1 MHIFDIIIFVEQP
14 KIYMWSVEITTISA
28 LLFAVS
34 NNFNWRKF
42 MNQEQNS
49 QFLGTEKIS
58 KLMVKFSVPCVLSLL
73 VSALYN
79 IVDQIF
85 IGNSELSA
93 LGNAATGVVF
103 PIFIIAQAFA
113 WCFGDGCAAYLN
125 ICQGKNDSQNA
136 HKSIGTGIT
145 ITLVCGI
152 VLMAVFYPL
161 KTQILTLFG
170 ASENSIDM
178 AVEYF
183 NLILAFFPI
192 FMLANMMNAV
202 IRADGTPAWS
212 MASMLAGALTNII
225 LDPVFIFG
233 TKWGMFGAALAT
245 VIGQT
250 VSFVITLIY
259 FFRTKTF
266 KLKLKSFVPDLKVF
280 SGALQLGASSF
291 ITQMTIVIIS
301 LVCNIMLAKYGAVS
315 QYGVDI
321 PIAIIGIESKVFTVV
336 INLVV
341 GIVLGC
347 QPIISYNMGAKKYD
361 RVKELYNKILFCT
374 IVIGLVS
381 TLLFELAPRA
391 VVGMFGTPT
400 NIPNPDDYWK
410 FGELTFRIF
419 LCLVTFTCTI
429 KMTSIFFQAVGRP
442 IRAVV
447 ASMIRDIICFIP
459 LIIIL
464 PIFFGIEGILFAAPA
479 ADFIAMIVAAAL
491 TVTFMKT
498 LKTDRH
504 AENIDAVLKPSHK
517 GVIVTIARE
526 HGSSGK
532 QIGKLVAEKLNI
544 PFYYK
549 EMTALAAQESGLD
562 KEFISDINANAPA
575 MLHSLYLSTDVVQ
588 QAIAAQDKVIRKI
601 ADNGSCVI
609 VGRAADYVLR
619 DNKDT
624 LRVFIYANEEYKIKR
639 VMEVYGDD
647 PHQAKENIRRSDEAR
662 ASYYKNI
669 SSLNWGDRHNY
680 ELMLDSSVGLEES
693 AEIICNYIRSRA
705 M

>member
-1 MHIFDIIIFVEQP
+1 
-14 KIYMWSVEITTISA
+14 
-28 LLFAVS
+28 
-34 NNFNWRKF
+34 
-42 MNQEQNS
+42 
-49 QFLGTEKIS
+49 
-58 KLMVKFSVPCVLSLL
+58 MVKFSVPCVMSLL

-85 IGNSELSA
+85 VGNSELST

-125 ICQGKNDSQNA
+125 ICQGKRDTQNA

-145 ITLVCGI
+145 VTFICGI
-152 VLMAVFYPL
+152 VLMAIFYPL

-170 ASENSIDM
+170 ASENSIGY

-192 FMLANMMNAV
+192 FMLSNMMNAV

-212 MASMLAGALTNII
+212 MASMLAGALTNIV

-233 TKWGMFGAALAT
+233 TKWGMLGAALAT

-266 KLKLKSFVPDLKVF
+266 KLKLKSFLPDFKVF
-280 SGALQLGASSF
+280 SGALQLGVSSF

-301 LVCNIMLAKYGAVS
+301 LVCNILLAKYGAVS

-347 QPIISYNMGAKKYD
+347 QPIISYNMGAKRYD
-361 RVKELYNKILFCT
+361 RVKELYRKILLCT
-374 IVIGLVS
+374 VVIGLAS
-381 TLLFELAPRA
+381 TLLFELAPRT
-391 VVGMFGTPT
+391 VVGIFGTPT

-429 KMTSIFFQAVGRP
+429 KMTSIFFQAVGKP
-442 IRAVV
+442 IRAVI

-459 LIIIL
+459 LIITL
-464 PIFFGIEGILFAAPA
+464 PIFFGIEGILFAAPS
-479 ADFIAMIVAAAL
+479 ADLIAMIVAAAL

-498 LKTDRH
+498 LKSDVPSGNN
-504 AENIDAVLKPSHK
+504 ESVLKPSSK
-517 GVIVTIARE
+517 GVIITIARE

-532 QIGKLVAEKLNI
+532 QIGKLISEKLGI

-562 KEFISDINANAPA
+562 KEFISDINSNAPTI
-575 MLHSLYLSTDVVQ
+575 LQSLYLSTDVIQ
-588 QAIAAQDKVIRKI
+588 QAIVAQDKVIRKI
-601 ADNGSCVI
+601 ADSGSCVI

-619 DNKDT
+619 DYEDVI
-624 LRVFIYANEEYKIKR
+624 RVFIYADEEFKISR
-639 VMEVYGDD
+639 VMEIYGDSKE
-647 PHQAKENIRRSDEAR
+647 QALKNLHRSDEAR

-669 SSLNWGDRHNY
+669 SAQNWGDRHNY
-680 ELMLDSSVGLEES
+680 ELMIDSSVGLDES
-693 AEIICNYIRSRA
+693 AEIICSYVRGKTR
-705 M
+705 

>member
-1 MHIFDIIIFVEQP
+1 MDQ
-14 KIYMWSVEITTISA
+14 K
-28 LLFAVS
+28 
-34 NNFNWRKF
+34 
-42 MNQEQNS
+42 QNS
-49 QFLGTEKIS
+49 KFLGTEKIS

-85 IGNSELSA
+85 IGNSELST

-125 ICQGKNDSQNA
+125 ICQGKNDSQNV
-136 HKSIGTGIT
+136 HRTIGTGIT
-145 ITLVCGI
+145 ITIVCGI
-152 VLMAVFYPL
+152 ILMAVFYPL
-161 KTQILTLFG
+161 KTHILTLFG

-202 IRADGTPAWS
+202 IRADGAPAWS

-266 KLKLKSFVPDLKVF
+266 KLQFKSFVPDLRAF
-280 SGALQLGASSF
+280 STALQLGMSSF

-321 PIAIIGIESKVFTVV
+321 PIAVIGIESKVFTVV

-347 QPIISYNMGAKKYD
+347 QPIISYNMGAKNYE
-361 RVKELYNKILFCT
+361 RVKELYRKILFCT
-374 IVIGLVS
+374 IAIGLAS

-429 KMTSIFFQAVGRP
+429 KMTSIFFQAVGKP
-442 IRAVV
+442 IRAVI
-447 ASMIRDIICFIP
+447 ASMLRDIICFIP

-479 ADFIAMIVAAAL
+479 ADLIAMIVAAAL
-491 TVTFMKT
+491 TFTFMKT
-498 LKTDRH
+498 LKAEHH
-504 AENIDAVLKPSHK
+504 ANNTDAVLKPSNK

-544 PFYYK
+544 PFF
-549 EMTALAAQESGLD
+549 LL
-562 KEFISDINANAPA
+562 
-575 MLHSLYLSTDVVQ
+575 
-588 QAIAAQDKVIRKI
+588 
-601 ADNGSCVI
+601 
-609 VGRAADYVLR
+609 
-619 DNKDT
+619 
-624 LRVFIYANEEYKIKR
+624 
-639 VMEVYGDD
+639 
-647 PHQAKENIRRSDEAR
+647 
-662 ASYYKNI
+662 
-669 SSLNWGDRHNY
+669 
-680 ELMLDSSVGLEES
+680 
-693 AEIICNYIRSRA
+693 
-705 M
+705 

>member
-1 MHIFDIIIFVEQP
+1 
-14 KIYMWSVEITTISA
+14 
-28 LLFAVS
+28 
-34 NNFNWRKF
+34 
-42 MNQEQNS
+42 MNQEQS
-49 QFLGTEKIS
+49 QQFLGMERIS
-58 KLMVKFSVPCVLSLL
+58 KLMLKFSIPCVLSLL

-125 ICQGKNDSQNA
+125 ICQGKKDTKNA
-136 HKSIGTGIT
+136 TNAIGTGIVV
-145 ITLVCGI
+145 TLI
-152 VLMAVFYPL
+152 SALALMAIFYPL
-161 KTQILTLFG
+161 KEQLLRLFG
-170 ASENSIDM
+170 ASDNSIGY
-178 AVEYF
+178 AIEYF

-192 FMLANMMNAV
+192 YMLSNMMNAV
-202 IRADGTPAWS
+202 IRADGSPAWS
-212 MASMLAGALTNII
+212 MASMVAGALTNII

-250 VSFVITLIY
+250 VSFIITLVY

-266 KLKLKSFVPDLKVF
+266 KLNLKSFIPNFKAF
-280 SGALQLGASSF
+280 NGALQLGASSF

-301 LVCNIMLAKYGAVS
+301 LVCNILLAKYGAMS

-347 QPIISYNMGAKKYD
+347 QPIISYNMGAKNYG
-361 RVKELYNKILFCT
+361 RVKELYKKILLCT
-374 IVIGLVS
+374 AVIGLAS
-381 TLLFELAPRA
+381 TALFELAPRA
-391 VVGMFGTPT
+391 VVGMFGAPT
-400 NIPNPDDYWK
+400 NLPNPEDYWV
-410 FGELTFRIF
+410 FGEKTFRIF
-419 LCLVTFTCTI
+419 LCLVTFTCII
-429 KMTSIFFQAVGRP
+429 KMTSIFFQAVGKP

-447 ASMIRDIICFIP
+447 ASMIRDIVCFIP
-459 LIIIL
+459 LIIIY
-464 PIFFGIEGILFAAPA
+464 PAVFGGVEAILFAAPS
-479 ADFIAMIVAAAL
+479 ADLLAMIVAMAL
-491 TVTFMKT
+491 TIPFFKS
-498 LKTDRH
+498 LKDTATDEKSEV
-504 AENIDAVLKPSHK
+504 ALKPSKK

-532 QIGKLVAEKLNI
+532 QIGRLVAERLGI

-562 KEFISDINANAPA
+562 QEFISDINVNSPLH
-575 MLHSLYLSTDVVQ
+575 LHSLYLSTDVVQ
-588 QAIAAQDKVIRKI
+588 QAVQAQDKVIRKI

-619 DNKDT
+619 DYEDVV
-624 LRVFIYANEEYKIKR
+624 RIFIYAPEEYKIKR
-639 VMEVYGDD
+639 VMEIYGDSYED
-647 PHQAKENIRRSDEAR
+647 AKKNVRRSDDAR

-669 SSLNWGDRHNY
+669 SENTWGDRRNY
-680 ELMLDSSVGLEES
+680 DLMIDSSIGVDAS
-693 AEIICNYIRSRA
+693 VYTICTYLQNRY
-705 M
+705 